1 MRPSSKK
8 SLQNHTTARTLPP
21 RWISRK
27 IKNGTG
33 WCLPNPTRI
42 PLQLTSR
49 HSRYRSRDDSLLI
62 IETRLKIFEDFRL
75 CHDFLDD
82 LIDKKSTYFGERLD
96 VLTNHPV
103 RVAIIDNGVDK
114 VRTTLF
120 GRIDNGIS
128 FVKTLSGDRILP
140 WWMVADPHGTQMAS
154 LVQAVN
160 PFCRLYI
167 ARVGKRRD
175 DIDSE
180 KAAEVN
186 SRTEDPFSSFFL
198 C

>member
-1 MRPSSKK
+1 MLGIILCS
-8 SLQNHTTARTLPP
+8 
-21 RWISRK
+21 
-27 IKNGTG
+27 
-33 WCLPNPTRI
+33 
-42 PLQLTSR
+42 QLK
-49 HSRYRSRDDSLLI
+49 H
-62 IETRLKIFEDFRL
+62 RLKIFDDFRL
-75 CHDFLDD
+75 CHNFLGD
-82 LIDKKSTYFGERLD
+82 LADKKSAYFRERVD
-96 VLTNHPV
+96 VLNKHPV

-120 GRIDNGIS
+120 GKIDNGIS

-154 LVQAVN
+154 LIQAIN

-180 KAAEVN
+180 KAAEVSSCIEISFSCLCWRNKSNLN
-186 SRTEDPFSSFFL
+186 SHRLSDGQWTKKSTSSRSAGSHEESRRN
-198 C
+198 